1 MTAKDEY
8 DLRINN
14 GMKSGIAGLV
24 TNLVL
29 SIIKVFAGLTAG
41 SVSILADAINS
52 FGDMA
57 SALLTIGGFYIA
69 NKPADKEHPYGHQR
83 AEYISGLIISIL
95 IMLVGFQF
103 LISSVDKIMYPT
115 SVISSHLVF
124 LILAISVLVKLVL
137 ALYYQSLNKKIR
149 SESIVLT
156 ALVKDS
162 LNDALMTS
170 VIIVSYFIEV
180 RFGWRLDGY
189 IGAGVALFIL
199 YSGMMSIIAASNN
212 LLGRRPSRELVLEMQ
227 EVLDSYDTILDYH
240 DLLIHKYG
248 PDNYFVT
255 VDIEMDS
262 RWTLLEAHQVIDEIE
277 QEFKER
283 FNSTTVCHLDPIVL
297 DNDHHNEIYT
307 FVKQTLKN
315 RDEKFHF
322 HDFRVIEYKHTK
334 EIHFDLVIPKHIDD
348 TDEELYL
355 FLQEGLDKKYSGY
368 HLDLNFDR
376 YYLLD

>member
-1 MTAKDEY
+1 MTAKEEY
-8 DLRINN
+8 NLRINS

-24 TNLVL
+24 TNLGL
-29 SIIKVFAGLTAG
+29 TIIKIFAGLTAG

-57 SALLTIGGFYIA
+57 SAVLTIGGFYIA

-103 LISSVDKIMYPT
+103 FISSLEKIMHPT
-115 SVISSHLVF
+115 SVINSRLVF
-124 LILAISVLVKLVL
+124 LILMISVLVKLAL
-137 ALYYQSLNKKIR
+137 ALYYRSLNKKIQ

-162 LNDALMTS
+162 LNDALMTL

-180 RFGWRLDGY
+180 RFGWQIDGY
-189 IGAGVALFIL
+189 IGAGVALFIV
-199 YSGMMSIIAASNN
+199 YSGVMSIIAASNN

-227 EVLDSYDTILDYH
+227 KVLDSYDTILDYH

-248 PDNYFVT
+248 PGNYFVT

-262 RWTLLEAHQVIDEIE
+262 RWTLLEAHKVIDEIE

-322 HDFRVIEYKHTK
+322 HDFRVIDYKNTK
-334 EIHFDLVIPKHIDD
+334 EIHFDLVIPKHIQD
-348 TDEELYL
+348 TDEELYQ
-355 FLQEGLDKKYSGY
+355 FLQAALAEKYGEY
-368 HLDLNFDR
+368 RLDLNFDR